1 MATIVGISGSLREG
15 SYNTMLL
22 RAAARLAPAG
32 TTIEE
37 ATIRGI
43 PLYDGD
49 VEARDGVP
57 AAVAELKRRIIA
69 ADGVLLVT
77 PEYNNSIPG
86 VFKNAIDWLSRPPA
100 EIAEVFGGRPFGVIG
115 ASMGPGGTNLAQVAW
130 LQVLRLLNA
139 QLYLGA
145 RVAVATAQKVFD
157 SSGEITDDKPR
168 EQLVKYLAGF
178 ARFVDHERRR

>member
-22 RAAARLAPAG
+22 RAAQRLAPQG

-37 ATIRGI
+37 ASIRGI

-49 VEARDGVP
+49 VEARDGLP
-57 AAVAELKRRIIA
+57 AAVTELKRRIVA

-86 VFKNAIDWLSRPPA
+86 VFKNAIDWLSRPSA
-100 EIAEVFGGRPFGVIG
+100 EIAHVFGRPFGVIG

-130 LQVLRLLNA
+130 LPVLRLLNA

-145 RVAVATAQKVFD
+145 RVAVGTAQKVFD
-157 SSGEITDDKPR
+157 GSGQITDDKIR

-178 ARFVDHERRR
+178 ARFVESERRP